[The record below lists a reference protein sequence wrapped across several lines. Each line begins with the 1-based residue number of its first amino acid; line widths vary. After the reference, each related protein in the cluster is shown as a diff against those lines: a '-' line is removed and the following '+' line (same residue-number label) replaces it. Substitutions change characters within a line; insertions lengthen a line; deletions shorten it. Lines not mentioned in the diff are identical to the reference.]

1 MPVNGAGNQLL
12 ARSGFAGN
20 QNAGVGASDLGY
32 ARKHGL
38 QDGRSSDDLL
48 EHRCLIDF
56 FAQRNVLVLELILQ
70 SLNFFERLR
79 KCRFA
84 PFASTASRSSGK

>member
-1 MPVNGAGNQLL
+1 MNGAGDKFL
-12 ARSGFAGN
+12 ARPGFAGD
-20 QNAGVGASDLGY
+20 QNAGVGGCDLGY
-32 ARKHGL
+32 ARKHRL

-48 EHRCLIDF
+48 EHRCLNDF
-56 FAQRNVLVLELILQ
+56 FPQRNVLVLELILQ
-70 SLNFFERLR
+70 NLNFFERLR